1 MDFSAT
7 VCSLPSNDYVTETDQ
22 GSNRTDGELN
32 RWRCRGLNS
41 DRTVNS
47 FVQN

>member
-22 GSNRTDGELN
+22 GSI
-32 RWRCRGLNS
+32 
-41 DRTVNS
+41 RTVGS
-47 FVQN
+47 